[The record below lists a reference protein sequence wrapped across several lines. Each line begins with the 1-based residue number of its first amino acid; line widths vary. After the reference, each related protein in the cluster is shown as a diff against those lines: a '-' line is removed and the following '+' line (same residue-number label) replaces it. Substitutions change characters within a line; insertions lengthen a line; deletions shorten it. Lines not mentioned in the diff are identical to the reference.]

1 MDTTY
6 AKELLELL
14 AGGVNPITGEVLPD
28 NDSCNQPDIIRALHV
43 ALKQL
48 EKADNKEKRLP
59 MNAGKPWT
67 EEDEETLSRMFD
79 NGCSKKDICAYFK
92 RTEGAIAARL
102 VQLEKIQNRDEFRYR
117 K

>member
-1 MDTTY
+1 
-6 AKELLELL
+6 
-14 AGGVNPITGEVLPD
+14 
-28 NDSCNQPDIIRALHV
+28 
-43 ALKQL
+43 
-48 EKADNKEKRLP
+48 